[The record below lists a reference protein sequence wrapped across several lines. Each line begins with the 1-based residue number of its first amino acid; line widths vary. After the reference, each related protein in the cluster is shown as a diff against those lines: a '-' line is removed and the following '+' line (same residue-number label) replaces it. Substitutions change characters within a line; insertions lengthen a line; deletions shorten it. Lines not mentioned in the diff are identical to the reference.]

1 MKILAYLIWGALGG
15 CIIIGVLVFVYA
27 HLRATTKTR
36 DNHTPVVETS
46 PLTTFAGLN
55 EKRWEQLIKMFN
67 LRGCSLPATAQ
78 ERIAW
83 AQEYLGIEPAWLAGE
98 DVPMFPFLSFH
109 NAVKDGVNYIR
120 TLKHATSDA
129 VLYVVKPR
137 ATLMVEEIMDACA
150 VLCFATPVTY
160 AGGSTWRYAPV
171 NVYWEWG
178 YPPERVQCAQI
189 IYTAMQAGVE
199 IKGVEVEHE
208 EIYALVEGKHLPATL
223 LENPASS
230 WDPRALASA
239 GEDLAGV
246 RKGMLSAQEL
256 METISDCGRE
266 IEGKA

>member
-15 CIIIGVLVFVYA
+15 CIIIGVLVFVHA
-27 HLRATTKTR
+27 RMRATTKTR
-36 DNHTPVVETS
+36 DNHTPAIETP
-46 PLTTFAGLN
+46 PLTIPAELN
-55 EKRWEQLIKMFN
+55 EKRWEQLVRMHN
-67 LRGCSLPATAQ
+67 LQGYPLPATAQ
-78 ERIAW
+78 ERRAW
-83 AQEYLGIEPAWLAGE
+83 AQKHLGIEPAWLAGE
-98 DVPMFPFLSFH
+98 DVSMFPFLSFH
-109 NAVKDGVNYIR
+109 HAVKDGVDYIR
-120 TLKHATSDA
+120 ALKHTTNDA

-256 METISDCGRE
+256 MEIISGWGRG
-266 IEGKA
+266 IEGNI